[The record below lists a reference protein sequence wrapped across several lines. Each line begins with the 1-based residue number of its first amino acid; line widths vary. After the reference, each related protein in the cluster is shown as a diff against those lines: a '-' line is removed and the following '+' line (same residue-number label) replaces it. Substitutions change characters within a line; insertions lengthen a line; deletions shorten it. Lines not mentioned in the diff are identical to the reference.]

1 MDFFTILLIAVALA
15 MDAFAVSI
23 ANGLTMCP
31 LHVKT
36 AFVSSFL
43 FGLFQAC
50 MPLLGWLLGSQFK
63 GIIQPVDH
71 WIAFGLLSFI
81 GGKMIYESFFLEKE
95 KSRILTVRVL
105 LILAIATSID
115 AFAVGITFAVLH
127 IAIIKPIIIIGIITF
142 LLSFL
147 GVWIGCTFGKNLSG
161 KAEIA
166 GGIILIGMG
175 LKILVEHVY
184 FTP

>member
-1 MDFFTILLIAVALA
+1 MDSISILFIAVALA

-31 LHVKT
+31 LHFRT
-36 AFVSSFL
+36 ACISSFL

-50 MPLLGWLLGSQFK
+50 MPLLGWFLGFQLK
-63 GIIQPVDH
+63 GFIQPVDH
-71 WIAFGLLSFI
+71 WIAFALLSFI
-81 GGKMIYESFFLEKE
+81 GGKMIYEAFILEKE
-95 KSRILTVRVL
+95 NTRALTIKVL
-105 LILAIATSID
+105 LVLAVATSID

-127 IAIIKPIIIIGIITF
+127 TAILKPVIIIGIVTF

-166 GGIILIGMG
+166 GGIILIGIG
-175 LKILVEHVY
+175 VKIVVEHIY
-184 FTP
+184 FIP